1 MRQKREERDT
11 MKTRE
16 TTKSTEWMRRGRS
29 ADVFEPSSVRVV
41 CVDDAP
47 SPREGE
53 SDLTDRDVLLSEL
66 WQLCTADQSD
76 TLP

>member
-1 MRQKREERDT
+1 ML
-11 MKTRE
+11 
-16 TTKSTEWMRRGRS
+16 
-29 ADVFEPSSVRVV
+29 EPSSVIVV
-41 CVDDAP
+41 CVDDEP